1 MLETPHFVCLSQKNF
16 AFAKFFWLKP
26 AKVDNQQVTSYM
38 QTYACIFFLCFSY
51 KKIFTCAHTLHTT
64 LQLKKNDI
72 FSFAQKKLRF
82 FKQSNQAEKCKN
94 TVEKLRLHGNL
105 RDSTPK
111 LVRSDFSYY
120 LAGLIEGD
128 GCINVPKKQR
138 SVKGKKLYCSI
149 EICFNLRDFPLC
161 MLIQQKLK
169 CGSIHRKAHS
179 NAYILTINN
188 MAGVLHVIHLIN
200 GVLRTPKIYTFH
212 ALIDF
217 VNTYQIETQNQY
229 IHKLP
234 IDETP
239 FSQNAW
245 FAGFLQADGCFYIRI
260 TIKKLNVKVGF
271 YLEQAMTNFQ
281 NKHSSF
287 SIMKKISVF
296 LCCNLKKLSRT
307 RAEKKNESYRV
318 VTSSEKSHGI
328 LIEYLRNY
336 NIFSSKYL
344 DYKDWEK
351 AFTYIKQRKTTVKHT
366 IPLLLPLKENIN
378 SKRETYNW
386 DHLQNFYT

>member
-1 MLETPHFVCLSQKNF
+1 
-16 AFAKFFWLKP
+16 
-26 AKVDNQQVTSYM
+26 M
-38 QTYACIFFLCFSY
+38 QTYACI
-51 KKIFTCAHTLHTT
+51 
-64 LQLKKNDI
+64 Q
-72 FSFAQKKLRF
+72 
-82 FKQSNQAEKCKN
+82 
-94 TVEKLRLHGNL
+94 LHGNL

-120 LAGLIEGD
+120 LAGLIEKN
-128 GCINVPKKQR
+128 GCIYVPKKQR
-138 SVKGKKLYCSI
+138 SVKDKKLYASI
-149 EICFNLRDFPLC
+149 EICFHLQDFPLC

-188 MAGVLHVIHLIN
+188 INGVLHVIHLIN

-217 VNTYQIETQNQY
+217 VNTYLIQAQNQY

-239 FSQNAW
+239 FFQNAW
-245 FAGFLQADGCFYIRI
+245 FAGFLEADGCFYVRI
-260 TIKKLNVKVGF
+260 TMKKLKVQVGF
-271 YLEQAMTNFQ
+271 YLQQAMNNLQ

-287 SIMKKISVF
+287 SIMQKISVF

-307 RAEKKNESYRV
+307 KAEKKNESYRI
-318 VTSSEKSHGI
+318 VTTSEKSHVI

-336 NIFSSKYL
+336 SIFSSKYL
-344 DYKDWEK
+344 NYKTWEK
-351 AFTYIKQRKTTVKHT
+351 AFTYIKQRKGTVKHI
-366 IPLLLPLKENIN
+366 IPLLLPLKESMN
-378 SKRETYNW
+378 SKRKTYNW